1 MNHPSQ
7 KSDPP
12 KPKPVA
18 SPISTGGGGAD
29 FERRVGAYYLAAT
42 LLQAVPRG
50 LNAGIAQE
58 VRFQRLYEGEPL
70 DDLIVLTDLPAG
82 EAKLALQLKRDLV
95 FGEEDKTFD
104 EVMAACWETFKSPRF
119 NVGIDRFGVC
129 LALYSKKIDEYYQ
142 SVLSWARNSAN
153 AADFLSRV
161 SVKRLANETQRS
173 FVQLV
178 RSKLDAYYGANI
190 TDDELWNFLRSMV
203 ILRFDFLVEGGLD
216 YPFTIE
222 LLKSLLPADKRA
234 EASALFDKLEDYAA
248 EGNSTAGSFNSIT
261 LREKLLAAGVQLLA
275 APSCR
280 GDLERLNEHAN
291 FILGDIRTD
300 IGGLELN
307 RSPVVA
313 AAQEALRTSHFLELI
328 GPPGNGKS
336 AIMKALISNQQGQGS
351 VIVLAWDR
359 IEGVGWN
366 GFARDLQLERRLQ
379 EILLAA
385 SGSPQPTI
393 FIDGPD
399 RITDSGARKVIK
411 DLLLVLQQLSANQ
424 GGSKRWKVVITAR
437 EENLDDFHSWF
448 DWRIL
453 GQPSALRVPELSW
466 EEVELVASQYPHLQ
480 SLLPLNHLEPIIKNL
495 FMLDLLADRRMLPP
509 SADALP
515 GLATEV
521 EVQGV
526 WWERVIGSNDN
537 EGRVRGRAR
546 QLALL
551 EIGKQVVKAP
561 GRRVVP
567 QGIAADVLTSLEGD
581 RILLRDARRDVYRF
595 SHDLL
600 EDWVLSRVLDQRR
613 ENLPTYIQKIGQPF
627 GLLRAVQLL
636 GCSVLEMNRDA
647 NEWVGLIRRV
657 EDLSDLS
664 PRWRQ
669 ALYTAPLI
677 STRGEELLD
686 KAKELLL
693 ADDGRRLVDLLVVL
707 RTLEVNPN
715 FSVMPILEQ
724 ISKEQNFISPLLL
737 AQPVPRWNNWTPVV
751 GWLVKNAGELPQ
763 EARPEAVRIFEAWQ
777 VQAPTGFPYRKEV
790 GEIAF
795 AWLNGLERWYDRR
808 GV

>member
-1 MNHPSQ
+1 MSDPSH
-7 KSDPP
+7 KSGPP
-12 KPKPVA
+12 KPKQVA
-18 SPISTGGGGAD
+18 SPISTGGGGPD

-42 LLQAVPRG
+42 LLEAVPRG
-50 LNAGIAQE
+50 LSSGITRE

-70 DDLIVLTDLPAG
+70 DDLIVLSDLPAS
-82 EAKLALQLKRDLV
+82 EAKLSLQLKRDLV

-104 EVMAACWETFKSPRF
+104 EVMAACWETFKSPKF
-119 NVGIDRFGVC
+119 TVGTDRFGVC

-153 AADFLSRV
+153 AVDFLSRI

-173 FVQLV
+173 FVKLV
-178 RSKLDAYYGANI
+178 QSKLDAYNGASI

-203 ILRFDFLVEGGLD
+203 ILRFDFLIEGGVD

-234 EASALFDKLEDYAA
+234 EASDLFDKLEDYAA
-248 EGNSTAGSFNSIT
+248 EGNSTAGSFNSST
-261 LREKLLAAGVQLLA
+261 LREKLLTAGAQLLA
-275 APSCR
+275 APNCR
-280 GDLERLNEHAN
+280 GDLERLNEHAT
-291 FILGDIRTD
+291 FILGDIRSD

-307 RSPVVA
+307 RASVVA
-313 AAQEALRTSHFLELI
+313 AAQEALRESQFLELI

-336 AIMKALISNQQGQGS
+336 AIMKALISNQQGQGP

-359 IEGVGWN
+359 IEGIGWN
-366 GFARDLQLERRLQ
+366 GFARDMQLERRLH

-385 SGSPQPTI
+385 SGSPQPII
-393 FIDGPD
+393 FIDGAD
-399 RITDSGARKVIK
+399 RINDSGARKVIK
-411 DLLLVLQQLSANQ
+411 DLFLGLQQLSADQ
-424 GGSKRWKVVITAR
+424 GGFKRWKVVVTAR

-453 GQPSALRVPELSW
+453 GQPRALHIPELTW
-466 EEVELVASQYPHLQ
+466 EEVGLVANQHPRLQ
-480 SLLPLNHLEPIIKNL
+480 PLLPLSRLEPIIKNP

-521 EVQGV
+521 EVQDV
-526 WWERVIGSNDN
+526 WWERVVGSNDN

-551 EIGKQVVKAP
+551 EVGNQAVKAP
-561 GRRVVP
+561 GKRVLP

-581 RILLRDARRDVYRF
+581 RILIRDAGRDVYRF

-613 ENLPTYIQKIGQPF
+613 ERLPTYLREIGQPF

-636 GCSVLEMNRDA
+636 GCSVLEKNRDA
-647 NEWVGLIRRV
+647 VEWLGLIRKV
-657 EDLSDLS
+657 ENLPALS

-686 KAKELLL
+686 KAKDLLL
-693 ADDGRRLVDLLVVL
+693 ADNGRRLVDLLVVL

-715 FSVMPILEQ
+715 FSIMPFLEQ
-724 ISKEQNFISPLLL
+724 VSKEQNFISPLLL
-737 AQPVPRWNNWTPVV
+737 AQPVPRWNIWTPIV
-751 GWLVKNAGELPQ
+751 GWLVKNAGELPE
-763 EARPEAVRIFEAWQ
+763 EAQPEAVRIFEAWQ
-777 VQAPTGFPYRKEV
+777 VQAPAGFPYRKEI
-790 GEIAF
+790 GETAF
-795 AWLNGLERWYDRR
+795 TWLDGVERWYDRHA
-808 GV
+808 G